1 MNKIKMVK
9 IFTAFT
15 LLLFLASAASATS
28 VEVTGDKE
36 VVWIGQTIHINLTLQ
51 SEKKI
56 TGELTLVNLD
66 EKKQEKILFQSVM
79 PSCTCKTDTRV
90 IGEITDTSSFT
101 PQKLGNYQAIAYF
114 DGVKKTYNFTVK
126 SRLVQDTTTTMQPTT
141 TTSSTTTTTSTTSST
156 STLKPETTT
165 TLTSQPTTTVPQES
179 KLTLPSF
186 FDGCPC
192 DWAPV
197 IIFLILVFLALVDAG
212 FKHLGRNKKSIRG
225 KT

>member
-9 IFTAFT
+9 IFTAFA
-15 LLLFLASAASATS
+15 LLLFVASAASATS

-101 PQKLGNYQAIAYF
+101 PQKLGNYQARAFF
-114 DGVKKTYNFTVK
+114 DGVEKTFNFTVK
-126 SRLVQDTTTTMQPTT
+126 SKLEPTT
-141 TTSSTTTTTSTTSST
+141 TTQTIPTTSTTMQTWKTTTTTLRETATTIKPAETSTTTILNDVEIT
-156 STLKPETTT
+156 ST
-165 TLTSQPTTTVPQES
+165 TLSSLPPTTIKQETET
-179 KLTLPSF
+179 KPSSI
-186 FDGCPC
+186 FD
-192 DWAPV
+192 
-197 IIFLILVFLALVDAG
+197 
-212 FKHLGRNKKSIRG
+212 
-225 KT
+225 